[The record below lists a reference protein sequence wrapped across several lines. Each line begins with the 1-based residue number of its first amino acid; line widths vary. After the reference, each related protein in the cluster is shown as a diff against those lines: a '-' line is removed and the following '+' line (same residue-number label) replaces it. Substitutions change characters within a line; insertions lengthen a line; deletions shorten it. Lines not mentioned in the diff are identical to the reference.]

1 MKALHLRVF
10 ILFFISLVFCNEKY
24 IIGHSDNTPNIQ
36 KRVIESSRSFDIP
49 GVGFIQ
55 YAESF
60 ISTGEYLGEKDGFH
74 IIKNIMT
81 EMETDNRLAG
91 LDIENYYWIAMNNIP
106 CFVYINSDG
115 FSEYVEPVEKKY
127 GYLKEAFERSYLND
141 LHNWLC
147 PFGLESNNK
156 SPISVGESW
165 ERSWDSVAIFINEVS
180 PESWTF
186 GKTKFTLDKVKKK
199 KGRNIAYISG
209 MAEITVDMRAVV
221 EFSNLGSSEFI
232 DGVSHGFFESTHK
245 WDLDRGV
252 EIYQKETGYLEG
264 DYEMGDK
271 KFTTR
276 IHFYIFQKMI
286 K

>member
-1 MKALHLRVF
+1 
-10 ILFFISLVFCNEKY
+10 
-24 IIGHSDNTPNIQ
+24 
-36 KRVIESSRSFDIP
+36 
-49 GVGFIQ
+49 
-55 YAESF
+55 
-60 ISTGEYLGEKDGFH
+60 
-74 IIKNIMT
+74 MT

-141 LHNWLC
+141 LHNWLY

-165 ERSWDSVAIFINEVS
+165 ETSWDSVAIFINEVS

-209 MAEITVDMRAVV
+209 MTEVTVDMRAVV
-221 EFSNLGSSEFI
+221 EFSGMGDSEFI

-264 DYEMGDK
+264 DFEMGDK

-276 IHFYIFQKMI
+276 IHFYNFEKMI